1 MLGSLSSL
9 LDTVSTLILHQW
21 EENSVNDI
29 KKKIFQTRNR
39 QKCKQIGVFS

>member
-1 MLGSLSSL
+1 M
-9 LDTVSTLILHQW
+9 LDTVSTLIPQYQW

-29 KKKIFQTRNR
+29 KKKRFQSRNR